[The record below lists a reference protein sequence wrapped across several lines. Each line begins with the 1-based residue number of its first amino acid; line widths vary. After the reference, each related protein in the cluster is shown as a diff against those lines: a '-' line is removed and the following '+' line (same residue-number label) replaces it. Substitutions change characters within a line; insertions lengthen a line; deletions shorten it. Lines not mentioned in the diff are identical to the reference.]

1 MGNSFQ
7 GVGEGS
13 FEQGVWDF
21 KVLPRTGAKEV
32 VDREVGA
39 GWSFDAQRRTV
50 VSYDNLE
57 VVGLK
62 VEFIRKMGL
71 GGGMFWESS
80 GDRTGRGSLIGKV
93 S

>member
-1 MGNSFQ
+1 MGHSFQ

-21 KVLPRTGAKEV
+21 KVLPRAGAKEE
-32 VDREVGA
+32 VDRGVGA
-39 GWSFDAQRRTV
+39 SWSFDAQGRTV

-62 VEFIRKMGL
+62 VDFIRMMGL
-71 GGGMFWESS
+71 GGGMFWESN
-80 GDRTGRGSLIGKV
+80 GDRTEQGSLIGKV
-93 S
+93 G